1 MGFLCYCLD
10 DQCLARRPNPGEGK
24 PTSRSSFFFFSDWS
38 LAYTCPDFQF
48 WHIVGPI
55 CLGLVGFVIS
65 ISTEVVAARY
75 VALFLQASSYAG
87 FIVFYSWLSSSFP
100 RPPAKR
106 AVAIAMVNAFSQLG
120 NIAGSYVWQ
129 MPENGFRKSYGIV
142 IAMFG
147 VTIAGC
153 FWFRQILVGL
163 NKKIE
168 AAEQA
173 AEAEGPVDTHKRD
186 QIHVEGDAEISGL
199 QRGFRY
205 LV

>member
-1 MGFLCYCLD
+1 MSSPPWVFAVIVSMANAWHADRTQEKVGPLPLD
-10 DQCLARRPNPGEGK
+10 VKQARKLIP
-24 PTSRSSFFFFSDWS
+24 
-38 LAYTCPDFQF
+38 QF

-55 CLGLVGFVIS
+55 CMGLVGFVIS

-75 VALFLQASSYAG
+75 VALFLQAGSYAG
-87 FIVFYSWLSSSFP
+87 FIVFYSLLSSSFP

-153 FWFRQILVGL
+153 FWFRQILIGL

-173 AEAEGPVDTHKRD
+173 ATAQGPEDSHKHD
-186 QIHVEGDAEISGL
+186 QIHVEGDHEISGL

>member
-1 MGFLCYCLD
+1 MGFLCHHLD
-10 DQCLARRPNPGEGK
+10 DQRLARRPNPGEGK
-24 PTSRSSFFFFSDWS
+24 PHSYS
-38 LAYTCPDFQF
+38 LSHTCPDVQF

-75 VALFLQASSYAG
+75 VALFLQAGSYAG

-173 AEAEGPVDTHKRD
+173 AEVEGPIDTHKRD